1 MPVDKQRLRALVFA
15 HYEREVQ
22 TETRW
27 NEERKQRELNRLKTL
42 YDERM
47 QREMAGEFRYFNSL
61 EGEELEAEL
70 AQYAQDSDRSVTD
83 RFGDY
88 GAWRE
93 ADEKFHRI
101 HDTPAES
108 FMKGLYDSRPDETE
122 LLMHFSP
129 SKYDEQFRA
138 LQDEINAIEIPVPDG
153 LEPAAIRY
161 AVLGMFLHGDQALI
175 DSYRQAQ
182 EQSEGGSSLWDVKN
196 PADAARANFFANVI
210 GQGEDR
216 ANMHFNRFAVP
227 SARRSVQQMAQQY
240 PQGGREE
247 LAQAV
252 FYSFDACLNRISST
266 LYKGGQMNYFC
277 AKTLKD
283 CLDLLD
289 REPLKG
295 LVEIPEERRSRAAY
309 FIAEQENFAEQEEL
323 RKELVESLAVPSF
336 RRSPAKPMADPAF
349 RAKAERFLALTYIQK
364 SSADES
370 NMLYTAMNADAE
382 EKTQETLARRDLGIY
397 ESLMGADREAF
408 IETIIE
414 QRIRPETAE
423 YEKLFEMDTG
433 NAITLLEKTTGP
445 TIPGGYNRYL
455 VPLAENL
462 FRGFSDFVSQHPE
475 QRYAESC
482 AKMQEVVCAYE
493 RLRRTEGLGLD
504 GLDALLPAV
513 TAVYDALE
521 REMPKD
527 TERVRMQPAEQSV
540 ANRLLDFSTSCRL
553 IRDILPGTHREQ
565 ARDLELFRAMEAKGV
580 QLPEVC
586 RKARMTPAEKQE
598 LARAAENARE
608 RTAEEQAAEAWF
620 ASFTE
625 ELQQRG
631 ISYENPLSLSFVKIL
646 NPEFDQDAFV
656 ALADGANTVETAQQV
671 LRTGATV
678 SLSAFLPASLR
689 GMMPYQGDDYAGF
702 LHDSMQDPAQLGTA
716 EKLQLYRMA
725 QEHRL
730 YLEHPSMEPDASC
743 NFCFAG
749 VAEDGNARLTGYV
762 GDLTVNTMHDPAT
775 YQEADWRNLE
785 EHGFRRDEAAAIR
798 RVGERLAMVKS
809 YVGSTF
815 SNCIS
820 LLDDEK
826 DAPIGAPG
834 DDPERVAA
842 RKERRAKRLT
852 AQQEKVNRSTA
863 WFRFGNRITGRAMEH
878 PDWFATEEGRKQQ
891 STLVKASVTPE
902 MLRTPAETELLARD
916 FTNCEECASFEKKLM
931 RRFGVRS
938 MQEVPFD
945 RITDA
950 AGQTFGPGPDYETMN
965 RLYRAA
971 EQGDIIRIDGSEL
984 IYVGSA
990 DTFVHAAPL
999 ERYAQ
1004 RADAL
1009 LKALQDTESIFSSDT
1024 ESFTNLR
1031 DRLLTIPGELR
1042 GLKNSPSNFDRGYRG
1057 VARVLQSVAELGKAY
1072 QNAHADLTKLS
1083 ARQIDRL
1090 TVIAG
1095 LQKLAEEAADEVDTP
1110 NGRVYDVAFK
1120 ITLEQAAVQAGDARN
1135 PGYAGGKQALL
1146 NYDTL
1151 KDAVAAL
1158 ATTDATFSEMM
1169 AASSPED
1176 VQHLLEAKPGMAER
1190 AYMAF
1195 RNRVR
1200 PAAPKQELQSP
1211 EIPQAKRDPVRR
1223 DSGRGPS
1230 VPQ

>member
-1 MPVDKQRLRALVFA
+1 MPVDKERLRALVFA
-15 HYEREVQ
+15 HYEREVRA
-22 TETRW
+22 EAKW
-27 NEERKQRELNRLKTL
+27 DEGRKQRELERLKSV

-47 QREMAGEFRYFNSL
+47 KQETAGEYCYFNRL
-61 EGEELEAEL
+61 EGDELEAEL
-70 AQYAQDSDRSVTD
+70 ARYAQDSSRAATE
-83 RFGDY
+83 RFDNY
-88 GAWRE
+88 GMWRE

-101 HDTPAES
+101 HDTPAEG
-108 FMKGLYDSRPDETE
+108 FMKGLYDSRPDETD

-129 SKYDEQFRA
+129 DSYDEQFRA
-138 LQDEINAIEIPVPDG
+138 LQNEINAIVIPVPVG

-161 AVLGMFLHGDQALI
+161 AVLGMFLHGDQALT
-175 DSYRQAQ
+175 DSYKQAQ
-182 EQSEGGSSLWDVKN
+182 KQSEGGSSLWDVKN
-196 PADAARANFFANVI
+196 PADAARANFFTNVI

-227 SARRSVQQMAQQY
+227 SARRNVQQMVQQY
-240 PQGGREE
+240 AQGGREE

-252 FYSFDACLNRISST
+252 FYSFDVCLNRISST
-266 LYKGGQMNYFC
+266 LYKGGQMNFFC

-283 CLDLLD
+283 CLSLLD

-309 FIAEQENFAEQEEL
+309 YVAEQENWVEQEAL
-323 RKELVESLAVPSF
+323 RKELVESLAAPSF
-336 RRSPAKPMADPAF
+336 RESPAKPMADPAF
-349 RAKAERFLALTYIQK
+349 RAKVERFLALQYIQK
-364 SSADES
+364 SSANES
-370 NMLYTAMNADAE
+370 DMLYTAMTADAE
-382 EKTQETLARRDLGIY
+382 EKTQETLAKRELGY
-397 ESLMGADREAF
+397 FESLMGADREAF

-414 QRIRPETAE
+414 QRIRPETEE
-423 YEKLFEMDTG
+423 YAKLFEMDTG
-433 NAITLLEKTTGP
+433 DAVRLLERITSP
-445 TIPGGYNRYL
+445 TVPNGYNRYL
-455 VPLAENL
+455 APLTENL
-462 FRGFSDFVSQHPE
+462 LRGFSDFVATHPE

-482 AKMQEVVCAYE
+482 AKMQEAVSAYE
-493 RLRRTEGLGLD
+493 RLHRTEGLGLD
-504 GLDALLPAV
+504 DLDRLLPAV

-527 TERVRMQPAEQSV
+527 TERVRMQPAEQAV

-553 IRDILPGTHREQ
+553 IRDSLPGTHREH

-586 RKARMTPAEKQE
+586 RRAKMTPAEKQE

-620 ASFTE
+620 TSFTE
-625 ELQQRG
+625 ELRQRG

-646 NPEFDQDAFV
+646 NPQFDQDAFV
-656 ALADGANTVETAQQV
+656 ALADGANTVETTQQV

-702 LHDSMQDPAQLGTA
+702 LHDSLQDPAQLGTA
-716 EKLQLYRMA
+716 EKLQLYRLA

-743 NFCFAG
+743 NFCFAK
-749 VAEDGNARLTGYV
+749 VAENGTAQLTGYV
-762 GDLTVNTMHDPAT
+762 GELHVNTMHDPAT
-775 YQEADWRNLE
+775 YQEADWQDLE
-785 EHGFRRDEAAAIR
+785 EHGFRRDEIAAVR

-809 YVGSTF
+809 YMGSTF

-820 LLDDEK
+820 LLDDQK

-834 DDPERVAA
+834 DDPAKVAA
-842 RKERRAKRLT
+842 RKERRTKRLT
-852 AQQEKVNRSTA
+852 EQQEKVNRGTV
-863 WFRFGNRITGRAMEH
+863 WYRFGNRITGRAMEH

-891 STLVKASVTPE
+891 STLTKASVTPE
-902 MLRTPAETELLARD
+902 LLRTPAETEQLTRD

-931 RRFGVRS
+931 RRFEVRS
-938 MQEVPFD
+938 MQELPFD

-950 AGQTFGPGPDYETMN
+950 EGQTFGPGPDYETMN

-971 EQGDIIRIDGSEL
+971 EQGDVIRIDALEL

-990 DTFVHAAPL
+990 DTFVKAAPL

-1009 LKALQDTESIFSSDT
+1009 LKALLDTDSAFSSDT
-1024 ESFTNLR
+1024 ESYTNLR
-1031 DRLLTIPGELR
+1031 EKLLTIPGELR
-1042 GLKNSPSNFDRGYRG
+1042 NLKNSPNNADRGYRG
-1057 VARVLQSVAELGKAY
+1057 VAQVLQSVVDLGKTY
-1072 QNAHADLTKLS
+1072 QNTHAGLTKLS

-1090 TVIAG
+1090 SVIAG

-1110 NGRVYDVAFK
+1110 DGRVYDVAFK
-1120 ITLEQAAVQAGDARN
+1120 ITLEQAAAQAGNARN
-1135 PGYAGGKQALL
+1135 PGFAGGKRALL

-1151 KDAVAAL
+1151 KEAVTAL
-1158 ATTDATFSEMM
+1158 VTTDTTFSEMM
-1169 AASSPED
+1169 AASSPDD
-1176 VQHLLEAKPGMAER
+1176 VQHLLQAKPGMAER
-1190 AYMAF
+1190 AYAAF

-1200 PAAPKQELQSP
+1200 PAAPKQELQPP
-1211 EIPQAKRDPVRR
+1211 EIPQVKPDPLVRG
-1223 DSGRGPS
+1223 SGRGPS
-1230 VPQ
+1230 AS